1 LDLDTLSKKGSVTIS
16 LKRCLTP
23 LFFAVLCLIVLSGCG
38 SATYPEARCKEAL
51 QEIALKEYK
60 IPHIEVEFVGTTLGV
75 FLPLDKLFATDL
87 KEALMS
93 GKVTDMESL
102 FQPTEEAIDQVEDIL
117 FSMSRVMLST
127 DKKIEF
133 YYLQATDV
141 EKSGM
146 DLTFI
151 GQIDDLKRVRFWDIP
166 RSEYRKRIIH
176 DLRMNR
182 ATLWHR
188 PVRHFF
194 KDLNEAVASDVQTR
208 YFPKTTQDKWAR
220 EFFFTDAR
228 GRTLPR
234 GRAKWTVLDL
244 RSIPIQDNDIVVYA
258 KVEVA
263 PKDPKDKTIKAK
275 VMEYMFQISTLGDT
289 EKIRRII
296 PMAYLDDKTATP
308 DFTFTRSMVAQSLPN
323 WETEFKTPDITM
335 GDFLARQ
342 FTRRF
347 QATAAEDERI
357 ANTFSNVKL
366 VVRFEQEP
374 QRCFLFNAVAPLRN
388 PKEAAYVPGRGLHE
402 DVLYFWE
409 QVAREFVDV
418 LRSYSFQDYKFLK
431 FQLSQGEK
439 LMTWVATKE
448 DLELFRRHKK
458 SLQDI
463 LVLSSE
469 SD

>member
-1 LDLDTLSKKGSVTIS
+1 MDLYAISKKGTGWFLGKTS
-16 LKRCLTP
+16 LSP
-23 LFFAVLCLIVLSGCG
+23 LFFLALCLLLSSCG
-38 SATYPEARCKEAL
+38 SATYPEARCKAAL
-51 QEIALKEYK
+51 QEIALKEYN

-75 FLPLDKLFATDL
+75 FLPLDQLFSADL

-102 FQPTEEAIDQVEDIL
+102 FQPTEEAIDKVEDIL

-127 DKKIEF
+127 DKKFEF

-182 ATLWHR
+182 AAVWHR
-188 PVRHFF
+188 SVRHFF
-194 KDLNEAVASDVQTR
+194 KDLNEAVVSDVQSR
-208 YFPKTTQDKWAR
+208 YFPNTSQAKWAQ
-220 EFFFTDAR
+220 EFFFTDA
-228 GRTLPR
+228 GGSVVPR
-234 GRAKWTVLDL
+234 GRAEWTVLDL
-244 RSIPIQDNDIVVYA
+244 KSIPIQDNDIVVYA
-258 KVEVA
+258 KAQVA
-263 PKDPKDKTIKAK
+263 PKDPGDTGFKSK
-275 VMEYMFQISTLGDT
+275 VMEYLFQISTVDDT

-308 DFTFTRSMVAQSLPN
+308 GFTFTRDMVARSLPN
-323 WETEFKTPDITM
+323 WETEFKTPDLTM

-357 ANTFSNVKL
+357 ANTFANVKL
-366 VVRFEQEP
+366 VVRFEP
-374 QRCFLFNAVAPLRN
+374 QPERCFLFNAVAPLKN
-388 PKEAAYVPGRGLHE
+388 PKEEAYAPGRGLHE
-402 DVLYFWE
+402 DVLYFWDR
-409 QVAREFVDV
+409 VAREFVEV

-431 FQLSQGEK
+431 FQLSQGGK
-439 LMTWVATKE
+439 TLTWTVTSE

-458 SLQDI
+458 SLKDI
-463 LVLSSE
+463 LTLSP
-469 SD
+469 DNA